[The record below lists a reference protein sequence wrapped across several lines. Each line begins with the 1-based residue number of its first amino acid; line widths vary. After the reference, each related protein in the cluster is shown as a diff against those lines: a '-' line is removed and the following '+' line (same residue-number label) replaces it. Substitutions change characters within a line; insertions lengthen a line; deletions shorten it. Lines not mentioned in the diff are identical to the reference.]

1 MTDGSI
7 AQSLAPAERTP
18 TTADGPTKL
27 APTVDRGSA
36 DIRISLLTGGEDR
49 HYAYGLTFALVDK
62 GVFVDFVGS
71 DSLDGAEIR
80 NHPSIRFLNLRGS
93 HSGRASRAEK
103 VRRVAVYYARLIAY
117 AAGAPAAV
125 FHILWNNKFQTFDR
139 TLLML
144 YYRAL
149 GKRVVLTAH
158 NVNAGK
164 RDTNDTL
171 LNRLTLKVQYKLC
184 DQVFVHTNLMKQ
196 QLVDEFSVRS
206 DAVTVIP
213 YGINN
218 AVPDTAVTRDQA
230 RQHFGIDQSARTILC
245 FGAIAPYKGLEYLV
259 SAFERLLA
267 GGGDYRLIIAGKP
280 KPGAA
285 DYWREI
291 AARIAP
297 LVQSGRVVA
306 HPRFIED
313 AEAEL
318 YFKAAD
324 VLVLPYREIFQS
336 GMLFFGYSFG
346 LPVVASD
353 VGSLRDDIIDGR
365 TGFVC
370 RPEDPVAL
378 TAALESYFSSD
389 LFANL
394 DRRRKDIKAFAEAHH
409 SWETVAELTR
419 DVYASLTPAR
429 AHV

>member
-1 MTDGSI
+1 MADESI
-7 AQSLAPAERTP
+7 RSVAHDFAPVAARGN
-18 TTADGPTKL
+18 AD
-27 APTVDRGSA
+27 VRVC
-36 DIRISLLTGGEDR
+36 LLTGGEDR
-49 HYAYGLTFALVDK
+49 HYAYGLTFALADK

-71 DSLDGAEIR
+71 DSLDGPEIR
-80 NHPSIRFLNLRGS
+80 NNPSIRFLNLRGS
-93 HSGRASRAEK
+93 HSGNASAVEK
-103 VRRVAVYYARLIAY
+103 VRRVARYYARLIAY
-117 AAGAPAAV
+117 ASTAPAGV

-171 LNRLTLKVQYKLC
+171 LNRLTLKVQYRLC
-184 DQVFVHTNLMKQ
+184 DRVFVHTPLMKQ
-196 QLVDEFSVRS
+196 QLVDEFSVKS

-218 AVPDTAVTRDQA
+218 AVPETALTRDEA
-230 RQHFGIDQSARTILC
+230 RQQFGIGPRDKTILC

-259 SAFERLLA
+259 TAFERLLA
-267 GGGDYRLIIAGKP
+267 GGGEYRLIVAGQP

-285 DYWREI
+285 EYWRGL
-291 AARIAP
+291 AARLAP
-297 LVQSGRVVA
+297 HVNSGRA
-306 HPRFIED
+306 ITHARFIAD
-313 AEAEL
+313 SEAER

-346 LPVVASD
+346 LPVIATD
-353 VGSLRDDIIDGR
+353 VGSLRDDIVEGQ

-370 RPEDPVAL
+370 RPEDPSAL
-378 TAALESYFSSD
+378 VAALESYFSSD

-394 DRRRKDIKAFAEAHH
+394 DLRRPAIKAFAEEHH
-409 SWETVAELTR
+409 SWETVAQITR
-419 DVYASLTPAR
+419 DVYASVSPAR